1 MSYTTAALPRRYLLG
16 TSLLSQQPIELAE
29 ASGERQ
35 KHGLLLVTEF
45 HVPACIRCACCMVPA
60 VVNSSC

>member
-45 HVPACIRCACCMVPA
+45 HVLYVF
-60 VVNSSC
+60 VVLAAWCQLL